1 MQVSWRINAQVYK
14 FHLFFNHNLQKP
26 RDLMRNTTFVI
37 FALSLMWLCGCI
49 TQGRLTSQTFKKSF
63 NYKTLD
69 SSMEK
74 LKSQYESSLQEQ
86 VSALREIRYISKHMG
101 EPGKREIA
109 LRAMTFFAFAS
120 DDGDI
125 RDRSLSRLEAV
136 LESPEWPTYLKFAV
150 IDSTVDLVTGELG
163 FQEKHDGV
171 LMRFGVKSGIR
182 EDALKFLLSNF
193 DQLTPELQYHS
204 VSALHRL
211 LLTVPT
217 LENCPENICD
227 EDVRKNQEEWELGRF
242 EEVKNVISVFETDP
256 RKIEQRK
263 REELLGINANTKA
276 VEAGAYGAATKRVP
290 LDERE
295 DWNEEMDELKEV
307 VWDWMQDPLEDLDI
321 QFLIQGRLTR
331 FAGEIENF
339 SLQEDMA
346 EDFREQISTWAASE
360 DISVDLRQ
368 LLDASREKVKLY
380 GFPAKKPPLL
390 SEEKYA
396 GIINGP
402 LNFVETHLDAVL
414 HQQLELQKSGFD
426 TEQPVT
432 IEQVFSLF
440 EGTSEDQLKREIVL
454 ENVTAALENG
464 LIVDTLNLTT
474 SVVKVTESV
483 RSETELVPFLRFVGA
498 LFPSM
503 KLQKRSPRSLF
514 ETLVEKAVAAE
525 NLSQRRLF
533 LNAVLAGASI
543 FPDEANLR
551 LAFAGDQDVV
561 TQNMIDSELQK
572 LEETL

>member
-1 MQVSWRINAQVYK
+1 MQVSWRTNVQVYK

-49 TQGRLTSQTFKKSF
+49 TQGRLTSLTFKKSF

-171 LMRFGVKSGIR
+171 LMRFGVKSSIR

-217 LENCPENICD
+217 LVNCPENICD
-227 EDVRKNQEEWELGRF
+227 EDVRKNQEEWDIGR
-242 EEVKNVISVFETDP
+242 EVKNLIPSNADP
-256 RKIEQRK
+256 
-263 REELLGINANTKA
+263 TA

-307 VWDWMQDPLEDLDI
+307 VWDWMQDPLEDFDV
-321 QFLIQGRLTR
+321 QVLIQGRLTR
-331 FAGEIENF
+331 FAGEIEIF

-368 LLDASREKVKLY
+368 LLGASREKVKLY
-380 GFPAKKPPLL
+380 GFPAKNPPLL
-390 SEEKYA
+390 AEEKYA
-396 GIINGP
+396 GILNGP

-426 TEQPVT
+426 PEQPVT
-432 IEQVFSLF
+432 IEQVFSLY

-514 ETLVEKAVAAE
+514 KTLVEKAVAAE

-533 LNAVLAGASI
+533 LYAVLAGASI
-543 FPDEANLR
+543 FPDEANFR
-551 LAFAGDQDVV
+551 LAFAGDQDIV

>member
-1 MQVSWRINAQVYK
+1 MQVSWRTNVQVYK
-14 FHLFFNHNLQKP
+14 FHLFFNYNLQKP

-37 FALSLMWLCGCI
+37 FALSLVWLCGCI
-49 TQGRLTSQTFKKSF
+49 TQGRLTSLTFKKSF

-217 LENCPENICD
+217 LDNCPENICD
-227 EDVRKNQEEWELGRF
+227 EDVRKNQEEWEIGR
-242 EEVKNVISVFETDP
+242 EVKNLIPSNADP
-256 RKIEQRK
+256 
-263 REELLGINANTKA
+263 TA

-307 VWDWMQDPLEDLDI
+307 VWDWVQDPLEDLDV
-321 QFLIQGRLTR
+321 QVLIQGRLTR
-331 FAGEIENF
+331 FAGEIEIF

-360 DISVDLRQ
+360 DISMDLRQ
-368 LLDASREKVKLY
+368 LLGASREKVKLY
-380 GFPAKKPPLL
+380 GFPAKKSPLL

-396 GIINGP
+396 NILNGP

-414 HQQLELQKSGFD
+414 HQQLEFQKSGFNS
-426 TEQPVT
+426 EQPET
-432 IEQVFSLF
+432 IEQVFSLY

-525 NLSQRRLF
+525 NLSQRRLY
-533 LNAVLAGASI
+533 LNAVLAGAGI

-551 LAFAGDQDVV
+551 LAFAGDQDIV

>member
-1 MQVSWRINAQVYK
+1 MQVSWRTNVQVYK
-14 FHLFFNHNLQKP
+14 FHLFFNYNLQKP

-217 LENCPENICD
+217 LDNCPENICD
-227 EDVRKNQEEWELGRF
+227 EDVRKNQEEWELGR
-242 EEVKNVISVFETDP
+242 EVKNLIPANADP
-256 RKIEQRK
+256 
-263 REELLGINANTKA
+263 TA

-307 VWDWMQDPLEDLDI
+307 VWDWMQDPLEDLDV
-321 QFLIQGRLTR
+321 QVLIQGRLTR
-331 FAGEIENF
+331 FAGEIEIF

-368 LLDASREKVKLY
+368 LLAASREKVKLY
-380 GFPAKKPPLL
+380 GFPAKKSPLL

-396 GIINGP
+396 NILNGP

-414 HQQLELQKSGFD
+414 HQQLEFQKSGFNS
-426 TEQPVT
+426 EQPET
-432 IEQVFSLF
+432 IEQVFSLY

-533 LNAVLAGASI
+533 LNAVLAGAGI

>member
-1 MQVSWRINAQVYK
+1 MQVSWRTNVQVYK
-14 FHLFFNHNLQKP
+14 FHLFFNYNLQKP

-49 TQGRLTSQTFKKSF
+49 TQGRLTSLTFKKSF

-217 LENCPENICD
+217 LDNCPENICD
-227 EDVRKNQEEWELGRF
+227 EDVRKNQEEWDIGR
-242 EEVKNVISVFETDP
+242 EVKNLIPANADP
-256 RKIEQRK
+256 I
-263 REELLGINANTKA
+263 A

-307 VWDWMQDPLEDLDI
+307 VWDWMQDPLEDLDV
-321 QFLIQGRLTR
+321 QVLIQGRLTR
-331 FAGEIENF
+331 FAGEIEIF

-346 EDFREQISTWAASE
+346 EDFREQISTWAESE

-368 LLDASREKVKLY
+368 LLAASREKVKLY
-380 GFPAKKPPLL
+380 GFPAKKSPLL

-396 GIINGP
+396 NILNGP
-402 LNFVETHLDAVL
+402 LNFVETHLDSLL
-414 HQQLELQKSGFD
+414 HQQLEFQKSGFNS
-426 TEQPVT
+426 EQPET
-432 IEQVFSLF
+432 IEQVFSLY

-533 LNAVLAGASI
+533 LNAVLAGAGI

>member
-1 MQVSWRINAQVYK
+1 MQVSWRTNGQVYK

-49 TQGRLTSQTFKKSF
+49 TQGRLTSLTFKKSF

-86 VSALREIRYISKHMG
+86 VSALREIRYISKHME

-125 RDRSLSRLEAV
+125 RDRSLSRLETV
-136 LESPEWPTYLKFAV
+136 LESPEWPNYLKFAV

-227 EDVRKNQEEWELGRF
+227 EDVRKNQEEWDIGR
-242 EEVKNVISVFETDP
+242 EVKNLIPSNADP
-256 RKIEQRK
+256 
-263 REELLGINANTKA
+263 TA
-276 VEAGAYGAATKRVP
+276 VEAGAYGPATKRVP

-307 VWDWMQDPLEDLDI
+307 VWDWIQDPLENLDV
-321 QFLIQGRLTR
+321 QVLIQGRLTR

-339 SLQEDMA
+339 SLKEDMA

-368 LLDASREKVKLY
+368 LLAASREKVKLY
-380 GFPAKKPPLL
+380 GFPAKKSPLL

-396 GIINGP
+396 NILNGP

-414 HQQLELQKSGFD
+414 HQQLEFQKSGFNS
-426 TEQPVT
+426 EQPET
-432 IEQVFSLF
+432 IEQVFSLY

-533 LNAVLAGASI
+533 LNAVLAGAGI

>member
-1 MQVSWRINAQVYK
+1 MQVSWRTNVQVYK
-14 FHLFFNHNLQKP
+14 FHLFFNYNLQKP

-37 FALSLMWLCGCI
+37 FALSLVWLCGCI
-49 TQGRLTSQTFKKSF
+49 TQGRLTSLTFKKSF

-86 VSALREIRYISKHMG
+86 VSALREIRYISKHME

-217 LENCPENICD
+217 LDNCPENICD
-227 EDVRKNQEEWELGRF
+227 EDVRKNQEEWDIGR
-242 EEVKNVISVFETDP
+242 EVKNLIPANADP
-256 RKIEQRK
+256 I
-263 REELLGINANTKA
+263 A

-307 VWDWMQDPLEDLDI
+307 VWDWMQDPLEDLDV
-321 QFLIQGRLTR
+321 QVLIQGRLTR
-331 FAGEIENF
+331 FAGEIEIF

-360 DISVDLRQ
+360 DISMDLRQ
-368 LLDASREKVKLY
+368 LLGASREKVKLY

-390 SEEKYA
+390 AEEKYA
-396 GIINGP
+396 GILNGP

-426 TEQPVT
+426 PEQPVT
-432 IEQVFSLF
+432 IEQVFSLY

-454 ENVTAALENG
+454 EIVTTALENG
-464 LIVDTLNLTT
+464 LIVDTLNLAS

-498 LFPSM
+498 LFPSI

-514 ETLVEKAVAAE
+514 ETLVEKAAAAE
-525 NLSQRRLF
+525 NLSLRRLY
-533 LNAVLAGASI
+533 LNAVLAGAGI
-543 FPDEANLR
+543 FPEEANLR
-551 LAFAGDQDVV
+551 LAFADDQDVV

>member
-1 MQVSWRINAQVYK
+1 MQVSWRTNVQVYK
-14 FHLFFNHNLQKP
+14 FHLFFNYNLQKP

-37 FALSLMWLCGCI
+37 FALSLVWLCGCI
-49 TQGRLTSQTFKKSF
+49 TQGRLTSLTFKKSF

-217 LENCPENICD
+217 LDNCPENICD
-227 EDVRKNQEEWELGRF
+227 EDVRKNQEEWDIGR
-242 EEVKNVISVFETDP
+242 EVKNLIPANADP
-256 RKIEQRK
+256 
-263 REELLGINANTKA
+263 TA

-307 VWDWMQDPLEDLDI
+307 VWDWMQDPLEDLDV
-321 QFLIQGRLTR
+321 QVLIQGRLTR
-331 FAGEIENF
+331 FAGEIEIF

-346 EDFREQISTWAASE
+346 EDFREQISTWAESE

-368 LLDASREKVKLY
+368 LLAASREKVKLY
-380 GFPAKKPPLL
+380 GFPAKKSPLL

-396 GIINGP
+396 NILNGP

-414 HQQLELQKSGFD
+414 HQQLEFQKSGFNS
-426 TEQPVT
+426 EQPET
-432 IEQVFSLF
+432 IEQVFSLY

>member
-1 MQVSWRINAQVYK
+1 MQVSWRTNVQVYK
-14 FHLFFNHNLQKP
+14 FHLFFNYNLQKP

-37 FALSLMWLCGCI
+37 FALSLVWLCGCI
-49 TQGRLTSQTFKKSF
+49 TQGRLTSLTFKKSF

-227 EDVRKNQEEWELGRF
+227 EDVRKNQEEWDIGR
-242 EEVKNVISVFETDP
+242 EVKILIPANADP
-256 RKIEQRK
+256 
-263 REELLGINANTKA
+263 TA

-307 VWDWMQDPLEDLDI
+307 VWDWMQDPLEDLDV
-321 QFLIQGRLTR
+321 QVLIQGRLTR
-331 FAGEIENF
+331 FAGEIEIF

-346 EDFREQISTWAASE
+346 EDFREQISTWAESE

-368 LLDASREKVKLY
+368 LLGASREKVKLY
-380 GFPAKKPPLL
+380 GFPAKKSPLL

-396 GIINGP
+396 NILNGP

-414 HQQLELQKSGFD
+414 HQQLEFQKSGFNS
-426 TEQPVT
+426 EQPET
-432 IEQVFSLF
+432 IEQVFSLY

-533 LNAVLAGASI
+533 LNAVLAGAGI

>member
-1 MQVSWRINAQVYK
+1 MQVSWRTNVQVYK
-14 FHLFFNHNLQKP
+14 FHLFFNYNLQKP

-37 FALSLMWLCGCI
+37 FALSLVWLCGCI
-49 TQGRLTSQTFKKSF
+49 TQGRLTSLTFKKSF

-217 LENCPENICD
+217 LDNCPENICD
-227 EDVRKNQEEWELGRF
+227 EDVRKNQEEWDIGR
-242 EEVKNVISVFETDP
+242 EVKNLIPSNADP
-256 RKIEQRK
+256 I
-263 REELLGINANTKA
+263 A

-307 VWDWMQDPLEDLDI
+307 VWDWMQDPLEDLDV
-321 QFLIQGRLTR
+321 QVLIQGRLTR

-346 EDFREQISTWAASE
+346 EDFREQISTWAESE

-368 LLDASREKVKLY
+368 LLAASREKVKLY
-380 GFPAKKPPLL
+380 GFPAKKSPLL

-396 GIINGP
+396 NILNGP

-414 HQQLELQKSGFD
+414 HQQLEFQKSGFNS
-426 TEQPVT
+426 EQPET
-432 IEQVFSLF
+432 IEQVFSLY

-533 LNAVLAGASI
+533 LNAVLAGAGI

-551 LAFAGDQDVV
+551 LAFAGDQDIV

>member
-1 MQVSWRINAQVYK
+1 MQVSWRTNVQVYK
-14 FHLFFNHNLQKP
+14 FHLFFNYNLQKP

-171 LMRFGVKSGIR
+171 LMRFGVKSSIR

-227 EDVRKNQEEWELGRF
+227 EDVRKNQEEWDIGR
-242 EEVKNVISVFETDP
+242 EVKNLIPSNADP
-256 RKIEQRK
+256 
-263 REELLGINANTKA
+263 TA

-307 VWDWMQDPLEDLDI
+307 VWDWMQDPLEDLAV
-321 QFLIQGRLTR
+321 QVLIQGRLTR
-331 FAGEIENF
+331 FAGEIEIF

-368 LLDASREKVKLY
+368 LLGASREKVKLY
-380 GFPAKKPPLL
+380 GFPAKNPPLL
-390 SEEKYA
+390 AEEKYA
-396 GIINGP
+396 GILNGP

-426 TEQPVT
+426 PEQPVT
-432 IEQVFSLF
+432 IEQVFSLY

-454 ENVTAALENG
+454 EIVTAALEKG
-464 LIVDTLNLTT
+464 LIVDTLNLTS

-498 LFPSM
+498 LFPSI

-551 LAFAGDQDVV
+551 LAFAGDQDIV

>member
-1 MQVSWRINAQVYK
+1 MQVSWRTNVQVYK
-14 FHLFFNHNLQKP
+14 FHLFFNYNLQKP

-37 FALSLMWLCGCI
+37 FALSLVWLCGCI
-49 TQGRLTSQTFKKSF
+49 TQGRLTSLTFKKSF

-227 EDVRKNQEEWELGRF
+227 EDVRKNQEEWDIGR
-242 EEVKNVISVFETDP
+242 EVKNLIPSNADP
-256 RKIEQRK
+256 
-263 REELLGINANTKA
+263 TA

-307 VWDWMQDPLEDLDI
+307 VWDWMQDPLEDLDV
-321 QFLIQGRLTR
+321 QVLIQGRLTR
-331 FAGEIENF
+331 FAGEIEIF

-368 LLDASREKVKLY
+368 LLAASREKVKLY
-380 GFPAKKPPLL
+380 GFPAKKSPLL

-396 GIINGP
+396 NILNGP

-414 HQQLELQKSGFD
+414 HQQLEFQKSGFNS
-426 TEQPVT
+426 EQPET
-432 IEQVFSLF
+432 IEQVFSLY

-533 LNAVLAGASI
+533 LNAVLAGAGI

>member
-1 MQVSWRINAQVYK
+1 MQVSWRTNVQVYK

-49 TQGRLTSQTFKKSF
+49 TQGRLTSLTFKQSF
-63 NYKTLD
+63 SYEALN

-171 LMRFGVKSGIR
+171 LMRFGVKSSIR

-227 EDVRKNQEEWELGRF
+227 EDVRKNQEEWDIGR
-242 EEVKNVISVFETDP
+242 EVKNLIPSNADP
-256 RKIEQRK
+256 
-263 REELLGINANTKA
+263 TA

-307 VWDWMQDPLEDLDI
+307 VWDWMQDPLEDLDV
-321 QFLIQGRLTR
+321 QVLIQGRLTR
-331 FAGEIENF
+331 YAGEIEIF

-368 LLDASREKVKLY
+368 LLGASREKVKLY
-380 GFPAKKPPLL
+380 GFPAKNPPLL
-390 SEEKYA
+390 AEEKYA
-396 GIINGP
+396 GILNGP

-426 TEQPVT
+426 PEQPVT
-432 IEQVFSLF
+432 IEQVFSLY

-454 ENVTAALENG
+454 ENVTTALENG
-464 LIVDTLNLTT
+464 LIVDTLNLTS

-498 LFPSM
+498 LFPSI
-503 KLQKRSPRSLF
+503 KLQKRSPRFLF
-514 ETLVEKAVAAE
+514 EILVEKAVAAE
-525 NLSQRRLF
+525 NLSLRRLY

-543 FPDEANLR
+543 FPDEANFR
-551 LAFAGDQDVV
+551 LAFAGDQDIV

>member
-1 MQVSWRINAQVYK
+1 MQVSWRTNVQVYK
-14 FHLFFNHNLQKP
+14 FHLFFNYNLQKP

-37 FALSLMWLCGCI
+37 FALSLVWLCGCI
-49 TQGRLTSQTFKKSF
+49 TQGRLTSLTFKKSF

-217 LENCPENICD
+217 LDNCPENICD
-227 EDVRKNQEEWELGRF
+227 EDVRKNQEEWDIGR
-242 EEVKNVISVFETDP
+242 EVKNLIPSNADP
-256 RKIEQRK
+256 
-263 REELLGINANTKA
+263 TA

-321 QFLIQGRLTR
+321 QLLIQGRLIR

-346 EDFREQISTWAASE
+346 EDFREQISTWAESE

-368 LLDASREKVKLY
+368 LLAASREKVKLY
-380 GFPAKKPPLL
+380 GFPAKKSPLL

-396 GIINGP
+396 NILNGP

-414 HQQLELQKSGFD
+414 HQQLEFQKSGFNS
-426 TEQPVT
+426 EQPET
-432 IEQVFSLF
+432 IEQVFSLY

-533 LNAVLAGASI
+533 LNAVLAGARI

>member
-1 MQVSWRINAQVYK
+1 MQVSWRTNVQVYK
-14 FHLFFNHNLQKP
+14 FHLFFNYNLQKP

-49 TQGRLTSQTFKKSF
+49 TQGRLTSLTFKKSF

-86 VSALREIRYISKHMG
+86 VSALREIRYISKHME

-150 IDSTVDLVTGELG
+150 IDSIVDLVTGELG

-204 VSALHRL
+204 VSALNRL

-217 LENCPENICD
+217 LDNCPENICD
-227 EDVRKNQEEWELGRF
+227 EDVRKNREEWELGR
-242 EEVKNVISVFETDP
+242 EVKNLIPANADP
-256 RKIEQRK
+256 
-263 REELLGINANTKA
+263 TA

-307 VWDWMQDPLEDLDI
+307 VWDWIQDPLEDLDI

-331 FAGEIENF
+331 FAGEIEIF

-368 LLDASREKVKLY
+368 LLAASREKVKLY
-380 GFPAKKPPLL
+380 GFPAKKSPLL

-396 GIINGP
+396 NILNGP

-414 HQQLELQKSGFD
+414 HQQLEFQKSGFNS
-426 TEQPVT
+426 EQPET
-432 IEQVFSLF
+432 IEQVFSLY

-533 LNAVLAGASI
+533 LNAVLAGAGI

>member
-1 MQVSWRINAQVYK
+1 MQVSWRTNVQVYK
-14 FHLFFNHNLQKP
+14 FHLFFNYNLQKP

-37 FALSLMWLCGCI
+37 FALSLVWLCGCI
-49 TQGRLTSQTFKKSF
+49 TQGRLTSLTFKKSF

-125 RDRSLSRLEAV
+125 RDRSLSRLETV
-136 LESPEWPTYLKFAV
+136 LESPEWPNYLKFAV

-217 LENCPENICD
+217 LDNCPENICD
-227 EDVRKNQEEWELGRF
+227 EDVRKNQEEWDIGR
-242 EEVKNVISVFETDP
+242 EVKNLIPSNADP
-256 RKIEQRK
+256 
-263 REELLGINANTKA
+263 TA

-307 VWDWMQDPLEDLDI
+307 VWDWMQDPLEDLDV
-321 QFLIQGRLTR
+321 QVLIQGRLTR

-368 LLDASREKVKLY
+368 LLGASREKVKLY
-380 GFPAKKPPLL
+380 GFPAKKSPLL

-396 GIINGP
+396 NILNGP

-414 HQQLELQKSGFD
+414 HQQLEFQKSGFD

-432 IEQVFSLF
+432 IEQVFSLY

-514 ETLVEKAVAAE
+514 EILVEKAVAAE

-533 LNAVLAGASI
+533 LNAVLAGAGI

>member
-1 MQVSWRINAQVYK
+1 MQVSWRTNGQVYK

-49 TQGRLTSQTFKKSF
+49 TQGRLTSLTFKKSF
-63 NYKTLD
+63 SYEALN

-171 LMRFGVKSGIR
+171 LMSFGVKSGIR

-217 LENCPENICD
+217 LVNCPENICD
-227 EDVRKNQEEWELGRF
+227 EDVRMNQEEWDIGR
-242 EEVKNVISVFETDP
+242 EVKNLIPANADP
-256 RKIEQRK
+256 I
-263 REELLGINANTKA
+263 A

-295 DWNEEMDELKEV
+295 DWKEEMEKLKEV

-321 QFLIQGRLTR
+321 QVLIQGRLIR

-346 EDFREQISTWAASE
+346 EEFREQISTWAESE

-368 LLDASREKVKLY
+368 LLAASREKVKLY
-380 GFPAKKPPLL
+380 GFPAKKSPLL

-396 GIINGP
+396 NILNGP
-402 LNFVETHLDAVL
+402 LNFLETHLDSLL
-414 HQQLELQKSGFD
+414 HQQLEFQKSGFNS
-426 TEQPVT
+426 EQPET
-432 IEQVFSLF
+432 IEQVFSLY

-454 ENVTAALENG
+454 EIATAALEKG

-498 LFPSM
+498 LLPPM
-503 KLQKRSPRSLF
+503 TLQKRSLRSLF
-514 ETLVEKAVAAE
+514 KTLVEKAVAAE

-533 LNAVLAGASI
+533 LYTVLAGASI

>member
-1 MQVSWRINAQVYK
+1 MQVSWRTNVQVYK
-14 FHLFFNHNLQKP
+14 FHLFFNYNLQKP

-37 FALSLMWLCGCI
+37 FALSLVWLCGCI
-49 TQGRLTSQTFKKSF
+49 TQGRLTSLTFKKSF

-227 EDVRKNQEEWELGRF
+227 EDVRKNQEEWELGR
-242 EEVKNVISVFETDP
+242 EVKNLIPSNADP
-256 RKIEQRK
+256 
-263 REELLGINANTKA
+263 TA

-307 VWDWMQDPLEDLDI
+307 VWDWIQDPLEDLDV
-321 QFLIQGRLTR
+321 QVLIQGRLTR

-368 LLDASREKVKLY
+368 LLAASREKVKLY
-380 GFPAKKPPLL
+380 GFPAKKSPLL

-396 GIINGP
+396 NILNGP

-414 HQQLELQKSGFD
+414 HQQLEFQKSGFNS
-426 TEQPVT
+426 EQPET
-432 IEQVFSLF
+432 IEQVFSLY

-525 NLSQRRLF
+525 NLSQRRLY
-533 LNAVLAGASI
+533 LNAVLAGAGI

>member
-1 MQVSWRINAQVYK
+1 MQVSWRTNVQVYK
-14 FHLFFNHNLQKP
+14 FHLFFNYNLQKP

-49 TQGRLTSQTFKKSF
+49 TQGRLTSLTFKRSF
-63 NYKTLD
+63 SYETLN

-125 RDRSLSRLEAV
+125 RDRSLSRLEVV

-227 EDVRKNQEEWELGRF
+227 EDVRKNQEEWEIGR
-242 EEVKNVISVFETDP
+242 EVKKLIPSNADP
-256 RKIEQRK
+256 
-263 REELLGINANTKA
+263 TA
-276 VEAGAYGAATKRVP
+276 VAAGAYGPATKRVP

-307 VWDWMQDPLEDLDI
+307 VWDWIQDPLEDLDV
-321 QFLIQGRLTR
+321 QVLIQGRLTR

-339 SLQEDMA
+339 SLKVDMA

-368 LLDASREKVKLY
+368 LLGASREKVKLY

-390 SEEKYA
+390 AEEKYA
-396 GIINGP
+396 GILNGP
-402 LNFVETHLDAVL
+402 LNFVETHLDTVL

-474 SVVKVTESV
+474 NVVKVTESV
-483 RSETELVPFLRFVGA
+483 RSETDLVPFLRFVGA
-498 LFPSM
+498 LFSSM

-514 ETLVEKAVAAE
+514 ETLVEKAGAAE
-525 NLSQRRLF
+525 NLSQRRLY
-533 LNAVLAGASI
+533 LNAVLAGARI
-543 FPDEANLR
+543 FPEEANLR

>member
-1 MQVSWRINAQVYK
+1 MQVSWRTNVQVYK
-14 FHLFFNHNLQKP
+14 FHLYFNYNLRKP
-26 RDLMRNTTFVI
+26 RDFMRNTTFVI
-37 FALSLMWLCGCI
+37 FALSLVWLSGCI
-49 TQGRLTSQTFKKSF
+49 TQGRLTSLTFKKSF

-69 SSMEK
+69 SSMEE
-74 LKSQYESSLQEQ
+74 LKSQYESSIQEQ

-227 EDVRKNQEEWELGRF
+227 EDVRKNQEEWDIGR
-242 EEVKNVISVFETDP
+242 EVKIAIPSNADP
-256 RKIEQRK
+256 
-263 REELLGINANTKA
+263 TA

-307 VWDWMQDPLEDLDI
+307 VWDWMQDPLEDLDV
-321 QFLIQGRLTR
+321 QLLIQGRLIR

-346 EDFREQISTWAASE
+346 EDFRGQISTWAESE

-368 LLDASREKVKLY
+368 LLAASREKVKLY
-380 GFPAKKPPLL
+380 GFPAKKSPLL

-396 GIINGP
+396 NILNGP
-402 LNFVETHLDAVL
+402 LNFLETHLDAVL
-414 HQQLELQKSGFD
+414 HQQLEFQKRGFNS
-426 TEQPVT
+426 EQPET
-432 IEQVFSLF
+432 IEQVFCLY

-454 ENVTAALENG
+454 EIVTAALEKG
-464 LIVDTLNLTT
+464 LIVDTLNLTS

-483 RSETELVPFLRFVGA
+483 RSETELVPFLKFVGV
-498 LFPSM
+498 LFPSI

-514 ETLVEKAVAAE
+514 EILVEKAVAAE
-525 NLSQRRLF
+525 NLSLRRHY
-533 LNAVLAGASI
+533 LNAVLAGAGI

-551 LAFAGDQDVV
+551 LAFAGDQDIV

>member
-1 MQVSWRINAQVYK
+1 MQVSWRTNVQVYK
-14 FHLFFNHNLQKP
+14 FHLFFNYNLQKP

-37 FALSLMWLCGCI
+37 FALSLVWLCGCI
-49 TQGRLTSQTFKKSF
+49 TQGRLTSLTFKKSF

-109 LRAMTFFAFAS
+109 LRAMTFFAFAG

-227 EDVRKNQEEWELGRF
+227 EDVRKNQEEWDIGR
-242 EEVKNVISVFETDP
+242 EVKNLIPSNADP
-256 RKIEQRK
+256 I
-263 REELLGINANTKA
+263 A

-331 FAGEIENF
+331 FAGEIEIF

-346 EDFREQISTWAASE
+346 EDFREQISTWAESE

-368 LLDASREKVKLY
+368 LLAASREKVKLY
-380 GFPAKKPPLL
+380 GFPAKKSPLL

-396 GIINGP
+396 NILNGP
-402 LNFVETHLDAVL
+402 LNFLETHLDAVL
-414 HQQLELQKSGFD
+414 HQQLEFQKSGFNS
-426 TEQPVT
+426 EQPET
-432 IEQVFSLF
+432 IEQVFSLY

-514 ETLVEKAVAAE
+514 EILVEKAVAAE
-525 NLSQRRLF
+525 NLSLRRLY
-533 LNAVLAGASI
+533 LNAVLAGAGI
-543 FPDEANLR
+543 FPEEANPR
-551 LAFAGDQDVV
+551 LAFAGDQDIV

>member
-1 MQVSWRINAQVYK
+1 MQVSWRTNVQVYK
-14 FHLFFNHNLQKP
+14 FHLFFNYNLQKP

-49 TQGRLTSQTFKKSF
+49 TQGRLTSLTFKQSF
-63 NYKTLD
+63 SYEALN

-125 RDRSLSRLEAV
+125 RDRSLSRLETV
-136 LESPEWPTYLKFAV
+136 LESPEWPNYLKFAV

-217 LENCPENICD
+217 LVNCPENICD
-227 EDVRKNQEEWELGRF
+227 EDVRKNQEEWDIGR
-242 EEVKNVISVFETDP
+242 EVKNLIPSNADP
-256 RKIEQRK
+256 I
-263 REELLGINANTKA
+263 A

-346 EDFREQISTWAASE
+346 EDFREQISTWAESE

-368 LLDASREKVKLY
+368 LLAASREKVKLY
-380 GFPAKKPPLL
+380 GFPAKKSPLL

-396 GIINGP
+396 NILNGP

-414 HQQLELQKSGFD
+414 HQQLEFQKSGFNS
-426 TEQPVT
+426 EQPET
-432 IEQVFSLF
+432 IEQVFSLY

-514 ETLVEKAVAAE
+514 EILVEKAVAAE
-525 NLSQRRLF
+525 NLSQRRLY
-533 LNAVLAGASI
+533 LNAVLAGAGI

>member
-1 MQVSWRINAQVYK
+1 MQVSWRTNVQVYK

-37 FALSLMWLCGCI
+37 FALSLVWLCGCI
-49 TQGRLTSQTFKKSF
+49 TQGRLTSLTFKKSF

-217 LENCPENICD
+217 LVNCPENICD
-227 EDVRKNQEEWELGRF
+227 EDVRKNQEEWDIGR
-242 EEVKNVISVFETDP
+242 EVKILIPSNADP
-256 RKIEQRK
+256 
-263 REELLGINANTKA
+263 TA

-307 VWDWMQDPLEDLDI
+307 VWDWMQDPLEDLDV
-321 QFLIQGRLTR
+321 QVLIQGRLTR
-331 FAGEIENF
+331 FAGEIEIF

-346 EDFREQISTWAASE
+346 EDFREQISTWAESE

-368 LLDASREKVKLY
+368 LLAASREKVKLY
-380 GFPAKKPPLL
+380 GFPAKKSPLL

-396 GIINGP
+396 NILNGP

-414 HQQLELQKSGFD
+414 HQQLEFQKSGFNS
-426 TEQPVT
+426 EQPET
-432 IEQVFSLF
+432 IEQVFSLY

>member
-1 MQVSWRINAQVYK
+1 MQVSWRTNVQVYK
-14 FHLFFNHNLQKP
+14 FHLFFNYNLQKP

-37 FALSLMWLCGCI
+37 FALSLVWLCGCI
-49 TQGRLTSQTFKKSF
+49 TQGRLTSLTFKKSF

-125 RDRSLSRLEAV
+125 RDRSLSRLETV
-136 LESPEWPTYLKFAV
+136 LESPEWPNYLKFAV

-217 LENCPENICD
+217 LDNCPENICD
-227 EDVRKNQEEWELGRF
+227 EDVRKNQEEWDIGR
-242 EEVKNVISVFETDP
+242 EVKILIPSNADP
-256 RKIEQRK
+256 
-263 REELLGINANTKA
+263 TA

-321 QFLIQGRLTR
+321 QLLIQGRLTR

-346 EDFREQISTWAASE
+346 EDFREQISTWAESE

-368 LLDASREKVKLY
+368 LLAASREKVKLY
-380 GFPAKKPPLL
+380 GFPAKKSPLL

-396 GIINGP
+396 NILNGP

-414 HQQLELQKSGFD
+414 HQQLEFQKSGFNS
-426 TEQPVT
+426 EQPET
-432 IEQVFSLF
+432 IEQVFSLY

-533 LNAVLAGASI
+533 LNAVLAGAGI

>member
-1 MQVSWRINAQVYK
+1 MQVSWRTNVQVYK
-14 FHLFFNHNLQKP
+14 FHLFFNYNLQKP

-49 TQGRLTSQTFKKSF
+49 TQGRLTSLTFKKSF

-227 EDVRKNQEEWELGRF
+227 EDVRKNQEEWDIGR
-242 EEVKNVISVFETDP
+242 EVKIAIPSNADP
-256 RKIEQRK
+256 
-263 REELLGINANTKA
+263 TA

-307 VWDWMQDPLEDLDI
+307 VWDWMQDPLEDLDV
-321 QFLIQGRLTR
+321 QVLIQGRLTR
-331 FAGEIENF
+331 FAGEIEIF

-368 LLDASREKVKLY
+368 LLAASREKVKLY
-380 GFPAKKPPLL
+380 GFPAKNSPLL

-396 GIINGP
+396 NILNGP

-414 HQQLELQKSGFD
+414 HQQLEFQKSGFNS
-426 TEQPVT
+426 EQPET
-432 IEQVFSLF
+432 IEQVFSLY

>member
-1 MQVSWRINAQVYK
+1 MQVSWRTNVQVYK
-14 FHLFFNHNLQKP
+14 FHLFFNYNLQKP
-26 RDLMRNTTFVI
+26 RDFMRNTTFVI
-37 FALSLMWLCGCI
+37 FALSLVWLCGCI
-49 TQGRLTSQTFKKSF
+49 TQGRLTTLTFKKSF

-227 EDVRKNQEEWELGRF
+227 EDVRKNQEEWEIGR
-242 EEVKNVISVFETDP
+242 EVKNLIPSNADP
-256 RKIEQRK
+256 
-263 REELLGINANTKA
+263 TA

-307 VWDWMQDPLEDLDI
+307 VWDWIQDPLEDLDI
-321 QFLIQGRLTR
+321 QFLIQGRLIR

-360 DISVDLRQ
+360 DISMDFRQ
-368 LLDASREKVKLY
+368 LLGASREKVKLY
-380 GFPAKKPPLL
+380 GFPAKNPPLL
-390 SEEKYA
+390 AEEKYA
-396 GIINGP
+396 GILNGP

-426 TEQPVT
+426 PEQPVT
-432 IEQVFSLF
+432 IEQVFSLY

-454 ENVTAALENG
+454 ENVTTALENG

-514 ETLVEKAVAAE
+514 KILVEKAVAAE

-533 LNAVLAGASI
+533 LYAVLAGASI
-543 FPDEANLR
+543 FPDEANFR
-551 LAFAGDQDVV
+551 LAFAGDQDIV

-572 LEETL
+572 LEGTL

>member
-1 MQVSWRINAQVYK
+1 MQVSWRTNVQVYK
-14 FHLFFNHNLQKP
+14 FHLFFNYNLQKP

-37 FALSLMWLCGCI
+37 FALSLVWLCGCI
-49 TQGRLTSQTFKKSF
+49 TQGRLPSLTFKKSF

-171 LMRFGVKSGIR
+171 LMRFGVKSSIR

-227 EDVRKNQEEWELGRF
+227 EDVRKNQEEWDIGR
-242 EEVKNVISVFETDP
+242 EVKIAIPSNADP
-256 RKIEQRK
+256 
-263 REELLGINANTKA
+263 TA

-307 VWDWMQDPLEDLDI
+307 VWDWMQDPLEDLDV
-321 QFLIQGRLTR
+321 QVLIQGRLTR
-331 FAGEIENF
+331 FAGEIEIF

-368 LLDASREKVKLY
+368 LLGASREKVKLY
-380 GFPAKKPPLL
+380 GFPAKKSPLL
-390 SEEKYA
+390 SEEKYV

-402 LNFVETHLDAVL
+402 LNFVETHLDSLL
-414 HQQLELQKSGFD
+414 HQQLEFQKSGFNS
-426 TEQPVT
+426 EQPET
-432 IEQVFSLF
+432 IEQVFSLY

-454 ENVTAALENG
+454 EIVTTALENG

-533 LNAVLAGASI
+533 LHAVLAGASI

>member
-1 MQVSWRINAQVYK
+1 MSWRTNVQVYK
-14 FHLFFNHNLQKP
+14 FHLFFNYNLQKP

-37 FALSLMWLCGCI
+37 FALSLVWLCGCI
-49 TQGRLTSQTFKKSF
+49 TQGRLTSLTFKKSSI
-63 NYKTLD
+63 YKTLD

-125 RDRSLSRLEAV
+125 RDRSLSRLETV

-227 EDVRKNQEEWELGRF
+227 EDVRKNQEEWELGR
-242 EEVKNVISVFETDP
+242 EVKNLIPANADP
-256 RKIEQRK
+256 
-263 REELLGINANTKA
+263 TA

-307 VWDWMQDPLEDLDI
+307 VWDWMQDPLEDLDV
-321 QFLIQGRLTR
+321 QVLIQGRLTR
-331 FAGEIENF
+331 FAGEIEIF

-346 EDFREQISTWAASE
+346 EDFREQISTWAESE

-368 LLDASREKVKLY
+368 LLAASREKVKLY
-380 GFPAKKPPLL
+380 GFPAKKSPLL

-396 GIINGP
+396 NILNGP

-414 HQQLELQKSGFD
+414 HQQLEFQKSGFNS
-426 TEQPVT
+426 EQPET
-432 IEQVFSLF
+432 IEQVFSLY

-454 ENVTAALENG
+454 ENVTAALGNG
-464 LIVDTLNLTT
+464 LFVDTLNLTT

-514 ETLVEKAVAAE
+514 EILVEKAVAAE
-525 NLSQRRLF
+525 NLSQRRLY
-533 LNAVLAGASI
+533 LNAVLAGAGI

>member
-14 FHLFFNHNLQKP
+14 FHLYFNYNLQKP

-49 TQGRLTSQTFKKSF
+49 TQGRLTSLTFKKSF
-63 NYKTLD
+63 NYKTLN

-171 LMRFGVKSGIR
+171 LMRFGVKSSIR

-227 EDVRKNQEEWELGRF
+227 EDVRKNQEEWDIGR
-242 EEVKNVISVFETDP
+242 EVKIAIPSNADP
-256 RKIEQRK
+256 
-263 REELLGINANTKA
+263 TA

-307 VWDWMQDPLEDLDI
+307 VWDWMQDPLEDLDV
-321 QFLIQGRLTR
+321 QVLIQGRLTR

-360 DISVDLRQ
+360 DISMDLRQ
-368 LLDASREKVKLY
+368 LLGASREKVKLY

-390 SEEKYA
+390 AEEKYA
-396 GIINGP
+396 GILNGP

-426 TEQPVT
+426 PEQPVT
-432 IEQVFSLF
+432 IEQVFSLY

-514 ETLVEKAVAAE
+514 EILVEKAVAAE
-525 NLSQRRLF
+525 NLSQRRLY
-533 LNAVLAGASI
+533 LNAVLAGAGI

>member
-1 MQVSWRINAQVYK
+1 MQVSWRTNVQVYK
-14 FHLFFNHNLQKP
+14 FHLFFNYNLQKP

-49 TQGRLTSQTFKKSF
+49 TQGKLTSLTFKKSSI
-63 NYKTLD
+63 YKTLD

-227 EDVRKNQEEWELGRF
+227 EDVRKNQEEWDIGR
-242 EEVKNVISVFETDP
+242 EVKNLIPSNADP
-256 RKIEQRK
+256 
-263 REELLGINANTKA
+263 TA

-307 VWDWMQDPLEDLDI
+307 VWDWMQDPLEDLDV
-321 QFLIQGRLTR
+321 QVLIQGRLTR
-331 FAGEIENF
+331 FAGEIEIF

-346 EDFREQISTWAASE
+346 EDFREQISTWAESE

-368 LLDASREKVKLY
+368 LLAASREKVKLY
-380 GFPAKKPPLL
+380 GFPAKKSPLL

-396 GIINGP
+396 NILNGP

-414 HQQLELQKSGFD
+414 HQQLEFQKSGFNS
-426 TEQPVT
+426 EQPET
-432 IEQVFSLF
+432 IEQVFSLY

-514 ETLVEKAVAAE
+514 EILVEKAVAAE

-533 LNAVLAGASI
+533 LNAVLAGAGI

>member
-1 MQVSWRINAQVYK
+1 MQVSWRTNVQVYK
-14 FHLFFNHNLQKP
+14 FHLFFNYNLQKP

-49 TQGRLTSQTFKKSF
+49 TQGRLTSQTFKKSSI
-63 NYKTLD
+63 YKTLD

-171 LMRFGVKSGIR
+171 LMRFGVKSSIR

-227 EDVRKNQEEWELGRF
+227 EDVRKNQEEWDIGR
-242 EEVKNVISVFETDP
+242 EVKILIPANADP
-256 RKIEQRK
+256 
-263 REELLGINANTKA
+263 TA

-295 DWNEEMDELKEV
+295 DWIEEMDELKEV
-307 VWDWMQDPLEDLDI
+307 VWDWMQDPLEDLDV
-321 QFLIQGRLTR
+321 QLLIQGRLIR

-346 EDFREQISTWAASE
+346 EEFREQISTWAESE

-368 LLDASREKVKLY
+368 LLAASREKVKLY
-380 GFPAKKPPLL
+380 GFPAKKSPLL

-396 GIINGP
+396 NILNGP
-402 LNFVETHLDAVL
+402 LNFLETHLDSLL
-414 HQQLELQKSGFD
+414 HQQLEFQKSGFNS
-426 TEQPVT
+426 EQPET
-432 IEQVFSLF
+432 IEQVFSLY

-454 ENVTAALENG
+454 EIVTAALENG

-498 LFPSM
+498 LFPSI

-533 LNAVLAGASI
+533 LNAVLAGAGI

-551 LAFAGDQDVV
+551 LAFAGDQDIV

>member
-1 MQVSWRINAQVYK
+1 MQVSWRTNVQVYK
-14 FHLFFNHNLQKP
+14 FHLFFNYNLQKP

-227 EDVRKNQEEWELGRF
+227 EDVRKNQEEWEIGR
-242 EEVKNVISVFETDP
+242 EVKNLIPSNADP
-256 RKIEQRK
+256 
-263 REELLGINANTKA
+263 TA

-307 VWDWMQDPLEDLDI
+307 VWDWMQDPLEDLDV
-321 QFLIQGRLTR
+321 QLLIQGRLTR
-331 FAGEIENF
+331 FAGEIEIF

-346 EDFREQISTWAASE
+346 EDFREQISTWAESE

-368 LLDASREKVKLY
+368 LLAASREKVKLY
-380 GFPAKKPPLL
+380 GFPAKKSPLL

-396 GIINGP
+396 NILNGP

-414 HQQLELQKSGFD
+414 HQQLEFQKSGFNS
-426 TEQPVT
+426 EQPET
-432 IEQVFSLF
+432 IEQVFSLY

-514 ETLVEKAVAAE
+514 KTLVEKAVAAE

-533 LNAVLAGASI
+533 LYAVLAGASI
-543 FPDEANLR
+543 FPDEANFR
-551 LAFAGDQDVV
+551 LAFAGDQDIV

>member
-1 MQVSWRINAQVYK
+1 MQVSWRTNVQVYK

-125 RDRSLSRLEAV
+125 RDRSLSRLEVV

-227 EDVRKNQEEWELGRF
+227 EDVRKNQEEWDIGR
-242 EEVKNVISVFETDP
+242 EVKIAIPSNADP
-256 RKIEQRK
+256 
-263 REELLGINANTKA
+263 TA

-307 VWDWMQDPLEDLDI
+307 VWDWMQDPLEDLDV
-321 QFLIQGRLTR
+321 QVLIQGRLTR
-331 FAGEIENF
+331 FAGEIEIF

-368 LLDASREKVKLY
+368 LLGASREKVKLY
-380 GFPAKKPPLL
+380 GFPAKNSPLL

-396 GIINGP
+396 NILNGP

-414 HQQLELQKSGFD
+414 HQQLEFQKSGFNS
-426 TEQPVT
+426 EQPET
-432 IEQVFSLF
+432 IEQVFSLY

-543 FPDEANLR
+543 FPDEANFR
-551 LAFAGDQDVV
+551 LAFAGDQDIV

>member
-1 MQVSWRINAQVYK
+1 MQVSWRTNVQVYK
-14 FHLFFNHNLQKP
+14 FHLFFNYNLQKP

-49 TQGRLTSQTFKKSF
+49 TQGRLTSLTFKKSS

-136 LESPEWPTYLKFAV
+136 LESPEWPTYLKFAL

-171 LMRFGVKSGIR
+171 LMRFGVKSSIR

-217 LENCPENICD
+217 LDNCPENICD
-227 EDVRKNQEEWELGRF
+227 EDVRKNQEEWEIGR
-242 EEVKNVISVFETDP
+242 EVKNLIPANADP
-256 RKIEQRK
+256 
-263 REELLGINANTKA
+263 TA

-321 QFLIQGRLTR
+321 QLLIQGRLIR

-368 LLDASREKVKLY
+368 LLGASREKVKLY
-380 GFPAKKPPLL
+380 GFPAKNPPLL
-390 SEEKYA
+390 AEEKYA
-396 GIINGP
+396 GILNGP

-426 TEQPVT
+426 PEQPVT
-432 IEQVFSLF
+432 IEQVFSLY

-464 LIVDTLNLTT
+464 LIVDTLNLTS

-498 LFPSM
+498 LFPSI
-503 KLQKRSPRSLF
+503 KLQKRSPRFLF
-514 ETLVEKAVAAE
+514 EILVEKAVAAE
-525 NLSQRRLF
+525 NLSLRRLY
-533 LNAVLAGASI
+533 LNAVLAGAGI

>member
-1 MQVSWRINAQVYK
+1 MQVSWRTNVQVYK
-14 FHLFFNHNLQKP
+14 FHLFFNYNLQKP

-37 FALSLMWLCGCI
+37 FALSLVWLCGCI
-49 TQGRLTSQTFKKSF
+49 TQGRLTSLTFKKSF

-227 EDVRKNQEEWELGRF
+227 EDVRKNQEEWDIGR
-242 EEVKNVISVFETDP
+242 EVKNLIPSNADP
-256 RKIEQRK
+256 
-263 REELLGINANTKA
+263 TA

-307 VWDWMQDPLEDLDI
+307 VWDWIQDPLEDLDV
-321 QFLIQGRLTR
+321 QVLIQGRLTR
-331 FAGEIENF
+331 FAGEIEIF

-368 LLDASREKVKLY
+368 LLGASREKVKLY
-380 GFPAKKPPLL
+380 GFPAKKSPLL

-396 GIINGP
+396 NILNGP

-426 TEQPVT
+426 SEQPVT
-432 IEQVFSLF
+432 IEQVFSLY

-533 LNAVLAGASI
+533 LNAVLAGAGI

>member
-1 MQVSWRINAQVYK
+1 MQVSWRINVQVYK
-14 FHLFFNHNLQKP
+14 FHLFFNYNLQKP

-49 TQGRLTSQTFKKSF
+49 TQGKLTSLTFKKSS

-120 DDGDI
+120 ADGDI
-125 RDRSLSRLEAV
+125 RDRSLSRLEVV

-171 LMRFGVKSGIR
+171 LMRFGVKSSIR

-227 EDVRKNQEEWELGRF
+227 EDVRKNQEEWEIGR
-242 EEVKNVISVFETDP
+242 EVKNLIPSNADP
-256 RKIEQRK
+256 
-263 REELLGINANTKA
+263 TA

-307 VWDWMQDPLEDLDI
+307 VWDWIQDPLEDLDV
-321 QFLIQGRLTR
+321 QVLIQGRLTR
-331 FAGEIENF
+331 LAGEIEIF

-368 LLDASREKVKLY
+368 LLGASREKVKLY
-380 GFPAKKPPLL
+380 GFPAKNPPLL
-390 SEEKYA
+390 AEEKYA
-396 GIINGP
+396 GILNGP

-414 HQQLELQKSGFD
+414 HQQLELHKSGFD
-426 TEQPVT
+426 PEQPVT
-432 IEQVFSLF
+432 IEQVFSLY

-454 ENVTAALENG
+454 ENVTTALENG

-483 RSETELVPFLRFVGA
+483 RSETELIPFLRFVGA

-514 ETLVEKAVAAE
+514 KILVEKAVAAE

-533 LNAVLAGASI
+533 LYAVLAGASI
-543 FPDEANLR
+543 FPDEANFR
-551 LAFAGDQDVV
+551 LAFAGDQDIV

>member
-1 MQVSWRINAQVYK
+1 MQVSWRTNVQVYK
-14 FHLFFNHNLQKP
+14 FHLFFNYNLQKP

-37 FALSLMWLCGCI
+37 FALSLVWLCGCMA
-49 TQGRLTSQTFKKSF
+49 QGRLTSLTFKKSF

-150 IDSTVDLVTGELG
+150 IDSIVDLVTGELG

-227 EDVRKNQEEWELGRF
+227 EDVRKNQEEWELGR
-242 EEVKNVISVFETDP
+242 EVKNLIPANADP
-256 RKIEQRK
+256 
-263 REELLGINANTKA
+263 TA

-307 VWDWMQDPLEDLDI
+307 VWDWIQDPLEDLDV
-321 QFLIQGRLTR
+321 QVLIQGRLTR
-331 FAGEIENF
+331 FAGEIEIF

-346 EDFREQISTWAASE
+346 EDFREQISTWAESE

-368 LLDASREKVKLY
+368 LLAASREKVKLY
-380 GFPAKKPPLL
+380 GFPAKKSPLL
-390 SEEKYA
+390 SEEKYVN
-396 GIINGP
+396 ILNGP
-402 LNFVETHLDAVL
+402 LNFLETHLDAVL
-414 HQQLELQKSGFD
+414 HQQLEFQKSGFNS
-426 TEQPVT
+426 EQPET
-432 IEQVFSLF
+432 IEQVFNLY

-525 NLSQRRLF
+525 NLSLRRLY
-533 LNAVLAGASI
+533 LNAVLAGAGI

-551 LAFAGDQDVV
+551 LAFAGDQDIV

>member
-1 MQVSWRINAQVYK
+1 MQVSWRTNVQVYK
-14 FHLFFNHNLQKP
+14 FHLFFNYNLQKP

-171 LMRFGVKSGIR
+171 LMRFGVKSSIR

-193 DQLTPELQYHS
+193 DQLKPELQYHS

-217 LENCPENICD
+217 LENCPEDICD
-227 EDVRKNQEEWELGRF
+227 EDVRKNQEEWDIGR
-242 EEVKNVISVFETDP
+242 EVKNLIPANADP
-256 RKIEQRK
+256 I
-263 REELLGINANTKA
+263 A

-321 QFLIQGRLTR
+321 QFLIQGRLIR

-346 EDFREQISTWAASE
+346 EEFREQISTWAESE

-368 LLDASREKVKLY
+368 LLAASREKVKLY
-380 GFPAKKPPLL
+380 GFPAKKSPLL

-396 GIINGP
+396 NILNGP
-402 LNFVETHLDAVL
+402 LNFLETHLDAVL
-414 HQQLELQKSGFD
+414 HQQLEFQKSGFNS
-426 TEQPVT
+426 EQPET
-432 IEQVFSLF
+432 IEQVFSLY

-454 ENVTAALENG
+454 ENVTAALDKG
-464 LIVDTLNLTT
+464 LIVDTLKLTI
-474 SVVKVTESV
+474 SVVKVTESI
-483 RSETELVPFLRFVGA
+483 RSETELVPFLKFVGA

-525 NLSQRRLF
+525 NLSLRRLY
-533 LNAVLAGASI
+533 LHAVLAGAGI
-543 FPDEANLR
+543 FPEEANLR
-551 LAFAGDQDVV
+551 LAFAGDQDIV

-572 LEETL
+572 LEGTL

>member
-1 MQVSWRINAQVYK
+1 MSWRTNVQVYK
-14 FHLFFNHNLQKP
+14 FHLFFNYNLQKP

-171 LMRFGVKSGIR
+171 MMRFGVKSGIR

-193 DQLTPELQYHS
+193 DQLKPELQYHS

-217 LENCPENICD
+217 LENCPEDICD
-227 EDVRKNQEEWELGRF
+227 EDVRKNQEEWDIGR
-242 EEVKNVISVFETDP
+242 EVKNLIPANADP
-256 RKIEQRK
+256 I
-263 REELLGINANTKA
+263 A

-321 QFLIQGRLTR
+321 HLLIQGRLIR

-346 EDFREQISTWAASE
+346 EDFREQISTWAESE

-368 LLDASREKVKLY
+368 LLAASREKVKLY
-380 GFPAKKPPLL
+380 GFPAKKSPLL

-396 GIINGP
+396 NILNGP
-402 LNFVETHLDAVL
+402 LNFLETHLDAVL
-414 HQQLELQKSGFD
+414 HQQLEFQKSGFNS
-426 TEQPVT
+426 EQPET
-432 IEQVFSLF
+432 IEQVFSLY

-514 ETLVEKAVAAE
+514 EFFVEKAVAAE

-533 LNAVLAGASI
+533 LNAVLAGAGI

-561 TQNMIDSELQK
+561 TQTMIDSELQK
-572 LEETL
+572 LAETL